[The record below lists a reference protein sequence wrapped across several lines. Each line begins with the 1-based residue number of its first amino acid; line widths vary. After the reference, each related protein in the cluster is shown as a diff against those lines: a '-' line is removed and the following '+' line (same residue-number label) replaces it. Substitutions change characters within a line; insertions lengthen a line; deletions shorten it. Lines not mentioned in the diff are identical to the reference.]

1 MILDDYLAYYVI
13 YTNFMGKNQHF
24 PFYLVNHRNFDG
36 KVMYCFFGI
45 LNPYVIP
52 IVLIKNVSVQFI
64 QYFFFPFER
73 LGIFFFWNHVLEY
86 NSVGKCWNLSKMVWG
101 SNLLE
106 GINKVIVSPIEVSVI
121 EFPTR

>member
-1 MILDDYLAYYVI
+1 
-13 YTNFMGKNQHF
+13 MGKNQ

-52 IVLIKNVSVQFI
+52 IVLIKNVRVQFI

-73 LGIFFFWNHVLEY
+73 LGIFFFRYHIVKY

-101 SNLLE
+101 SNILV
-106 GINKVIVSPIEVSVI
+106 GINKVIVSSIEVSVI